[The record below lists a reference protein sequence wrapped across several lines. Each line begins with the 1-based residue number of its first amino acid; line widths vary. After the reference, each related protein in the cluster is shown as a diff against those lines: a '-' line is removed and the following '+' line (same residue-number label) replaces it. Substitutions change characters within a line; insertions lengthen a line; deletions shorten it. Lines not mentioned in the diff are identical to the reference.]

1 MSTTDTRLRLLT
13 LNCWGLKFVSKHRKE
28 RVAAIADFLAA
39 SDYDVITLQ
48 ELWVFADFEYVRA
61 AVAKRLPYAKF
72 FYSGALGAGLVI
84 FSRFPI
90 LAATIHAYSLNGS
103 PIDVVAGDWFV
114 GKAAASILFA
124 HPVLGQVQVYNTHL
138 FAKGGDEGAEYQ
150 KAHRLV
156 NAWEFAKLARQSAEL
171 GRYVIA
177 AGDFNSVPTSLPMSI
192 IRDHAGLTDAWA
204 VTHPNTPDPSPSSP
218 PSPRD
223 AIHIHGVTADSPL
236 NSYSAGKPLEPLAR
250 KYQGKRLDYVFFRQ
264 PSSPLA
270 SARTPLLRPVDT
282 RVVLTERVPGS
293 EFSFSDHFG
302 LEATFEIVAP
312 HGEDLTDSSNV
323 HVPAPAPLTRGSSY
337 ALASQANPEPAP
349 QVRDVSPD
357 AITQALASLTARYR
371 YAQAQGRNQLTI
383 FVVCIALLL
392 AVIIGSAW
400 FPRSW
405 INPIFMV
412 VTIALAWLATTML
425 YIGFVYGNWEVNALT
440 NIIEELELYRSMLEE
455 QQRSRG
461 TRSP

>member
-1 MSTTDTRLRLLT
+1 MSDTRLRLLT
-13 LNCWGLKFVSKHRKE
+13 LNCWGLKYVSKHRKE
-28 RVAAIADFLAA
+28 RVAAIADVLAA
-39 SDYDVITLQ
+39 SDYDIITLQ

-61 AVAKRLPYAKF
+61 AVSKRLPYAKF

-90 LAATIHAYSLNGS
+90 LAATIHPYSLNGS
-103 PIDVVAGDWFV
+103 PIDVAAGDWFV

-192 IRDHAGLTDAWA
+192 IRDHAGLTDAW
-204 VTHPNTPDPSPSSP
+204 VTTHPNTPDPSPASP
-218 PSPRD
+218 PSPQD
-223 AIHIHGVTADSPL
+223 AIRTHGVTADSPL

-250 KYQGKRLDYVFFRQ
+250 KFQGKRLDYVFFRQ
-264 PSSPLA
+264 PSCPPA
-270 SARTPLLRPVDT
+270 SAHTPILRPVDT
-282 RVVLTERVPGS
+282 RVVLTERVPGFA
-293 EFSFSDHFG
+293 FSFSDHFG
-302 LEATFEIVAP
+302 LEATFAIDTP
-312 HGEDLTDSSNV
+312 QDGDV
-323 HVPAPAPLTRGSSY
+323 HVSAPAPAQPTHDPSY
-337 ALASQANPEPAP
+337 VLASVPNPQPALAK
-349 QVRDVSPD
+349 DVSPE
-357 AITQALASLTARYR
+357 AITQTLMSLTARYR
-371 YAQAQGRNQLTI
+371 YAQSQGRTQLMI

-440 NIIEELELYRSMLEE
+440 NIIEELELYRGALEE
-455 QQRSRG
+455 QRRSQG
-461 TRSP
+461 SRSP

>member
-1 MSTTDTRLRLLT
+1 MSETRLRLLT
-13 LNCWGLKFVSKHRKE
+13 LNCWGLKYVSKFRTE
-28 RVAAIADFLAA
+28 RVVALANALAA

-61 AVAKRLPYAKF
+61 AVARRLPYAKF

-90 LAATIHAYSLNGS
+90 IAATIHPYSLNGS
-103 PIDVVAGDWFV
+103 PLDVLAGDWFV
-114 GKAAASILFA
+114 GKAAASIVFA
-124 HPVLGQVQVYNTHL
+124 HPVLGQVQIYNTHL
-138 FAKGGDEGAEYQ
+138 FAKGGDEGPEYQ

-192 IRDHAGLTDAWA
+192 IRDHAALSDAW
-204 VTHPNTPDPSPSSP
+204 VDTHPNTPDPSPANP
-218 PSPRD
+218 PSPQD
-223 AIHIHGVTADSPL
+223 AVRVHGVTADSPL

-250 KYQGKRLDYVFFRQ
+250 KFQGKRLDYFFYRQ
-264 PSSPLA
+264 P
-270 SARTPLLRPVDT
+270 ARADARAPRLRPLDT
-282 RVVLTERVPGS
+282 RVVFTERVPGRDY
-293 EFSFSDHFG
+293 SFSDHFG
-302 LEATFEIVAP
+302 LEATFAV
-312 HGEDLTDSSNV
+312 DLPPGTGAGAGQPQ
-323 HVPAPAPLTRGSSY
+323 PAPVLSSAGSPNPQVATGGGDVSAEALTR
-337 ALASQANPEPAP
+337 AL
-349 QVRDVSPD
+349 
-357 AITQALASLTARYR
+357 LSLTARYR
-371 YAQAQGRNQLTI
+371 YAQAQGRNQLTL
-383 FVVCIALLL
+383 FAVCIALLL
-392 AVIIGSAW
+392 GVIVGSAW

-440 NIIEELELYRSMLEE
+440 NIIEELELYRGALED
-455 QQRSRG
+455 QRRAQG
-461 TRSP
+461 TPSP